1 MRYPDQFA
9 YKFEIEE
16 TIADVEIPKFIIQ
29 PLVENYFV
37 HGIDYQRQDNAI
49 KVHAYREGEK
59 LLWLLWIME
68 RNHRQSVRGNSR
80 TFKSNRNRHGT
91 IHWVKKCS

>member
-37 HGIDYQRQDNAI
+37 HGIDYQTRQCYQSTPTEKAKNYVAVVDNGKGITAN
-49 KVHAYREGEK
+49 R
-59 LLWLLWIME
+59 L
-68 RNHRQSVRGNSR
+68 GNSR

>member
-29 PLVENYFV
+29 PLVEIILCMVLTIN
-37 HGIDYQRQDNAI
+37 DKTMLSRSTPTEKA
-49 KVHAYREGEK
+49 KK

-68 RNHRQSVRGNSR
+68 KESPPIG
-80 TFKSNRNRHGT
+80 
-91 IHWVKKCS
+91 